1 MKENTEKLKRIGE
14 YARLFQELV
23 TSDIYIGIYDTEKM
37 IVPLRGRKID
47 FNIKVGDKINPNGIA
62 AKAISKGERIQAEA
76 DKSLYGV
83 PFIGVGIPIRN
94 GNGEVIG
101 AISSG
106 ELTEKREFLKEI
118 ASQLLSIVQNLSATI
133 EEISASSQEVAA
145 SAAQLAEL
153 IENTAEAFKKT
164 DSILVF
170 IKKIANQTKLLGLNA
185 SIEAARVGEL
195 GRGFAVVAK
204 EVGKLAS
211 ESETSVGKITEMLTV
226 IKNSSNQIAEG
237 SQIIKEVLEQQAAGI
252 QDMAESLAR
261 LPDMAAHILE
271 MSENLNKK

>member
-1 MKENTEKLKRIGE
+1 MKENIEKLKRIGE

-62 AKAISKGERIQAEA
+62 AKAINKGERIQAEA

-83 PFIGVGIPIRN
+83 PFIGVGIPVRD

-153 IENTAEAFKKT
+153 IENTAEAFKNT

-226 IKNSSNQIAEG
+226 IKNSSNQIADG

-252 QDMAESLAR
+252 QDMAESLVR